1 MHPVLDHPPHS
12 AHAPAVMART
22 VPIQPRPNATPHEL
36 RIFDLLRQRLSQD
49 WLVVHRP
56 HWLGRARP
64 DAPLDDG
71 EATFL
76 LAHPELGVLTLV
88 EVDGGLRYDPSADR
102 WQQVDASGQ
111 AAVIGDPF
119 VQAEHASR
127 TLLARLRDH
136 PAALPGAPVYG
147 HAVLLPDVLVPPRG
161 LAPHAPADIA
171 LGLEQIA
178 RLPEHIEKLAK
189 RWQKLHPAVG
199 NAASRWWWRALEDLF
214 LMPREA
220 RVLLRHRIAAE
231 QAQLVQLSPQQ
242 VAVLDMLGRKRFQ
255 AIYGPAG
262 TGKTILAMHKARQ
275 LAHQGQRVLLTCYN
289 KALGHYLRASLADEP
304 NVTAIHFHELCYEV
318 AGIDP
323 ARKQAPEESKARSQW
338 FDVDLAQ
345 AVLTAVQREGPR
357 FDALV
362 VDEAQDF
369 LPLWWEA
376 LRALLVDPARAIR
389 YVFFDDA
396 QQLRPDAAPVE
407 GAEEALVLNTNWRNT
422 QAIHTH
428 LTQIEPRLAQA
439 RCVAPSGAPVEIET
453 LRPHAKN
460 GLRRV
465 LQRICGDGGVKPE
478 DVVILTGRSTK
489 NSHVFNGAADL
500 APIRLTDRQEPGCVR
515 VSSINAFKGMEA
527 PVVILTELDHLAPVN
542 ARQLHYIGASRAVHH
557 LVVLDDAVVPPAAE
571 GTST

>member
-1 MHPVLDHPPHS
+1 
-12 AHAPAVMART
+12 MART
-22 VPIQPRPNATPHEL
+22 IPINPRPTSSSQEL
-36 RIFDLLRQRLSQD
+36 RIFDVLRQKLSQD

-76 LAHPELGVLTLV
+76 VAHPDWGVFALV

-102 WQQVDASGQ
+102 WQQVDSAGQ
-111 AAVIGDPF
+111 VTVIPDPF
-119 VQAEHASR
+119 RQAEDAAR
-127 TLLARLRDH
+127 TLVARLRDH
-136 PAALPGAPVYG
+136 PAALPGAPAHG

-161 LAPHAPADIA
+161 LASHAPADIA

-178 RLPEHIEKLAK
+178 KLPENMEKLAK
-189 RWQKLHPAVG
+189 RWQRIHPAQG
-199 NAASRWWWRALEDLF
+199 NASSRWWWRALEDLF

-231 QAQLVQLSPQQ
+231 QAQLIQLSPQQ
-242 VAVLDMLGRKRFQ
+242 LTVLDYLNRKRFQ

-262 TGKTILAMHKARQ
+262 TGKTILAMHKAR
-275 LAHQGQRVLLTCYN
+275 LLGAQGQRVLLTCFN
-289 KALGHYLRASLADEP
+289 KALGHYLRESLADQP
-304 NVTAIHFHELCYEV
+304 NVTAVHFHELCYEI

-323 ARKQAPEESKARSQW
+323 SRHLPAKELDHW

-345 AVLTAVQREGPR
+345 AVLQAAARDGPR
-357 FDALV
+357 FDALI

-369 LPLWWEA
+369 LPLWWQA
-376 LRALLVDPARAIR
+376 LNSLLVDPNRAIR
-389 YVFFDDA
+389 YLFFDDA

-407 GAEEALVLNTNWRNT
+407 GADEALVLSTNWRNT
-422 QAIHTH
+422 QAIHAH
-428 LTQIEPRLAQA
+428 LVGVEPRLAQA
-439 RCVAPSGAPVEIET
+439 RCVAPAGVPVEFEP

-478 DVVILTGRSTK
+478 DVVILTGRSPK
-489 NSHVFNGAADL
+489 NSHVWNGAADL
-500 APIRLTDRQEPGCVR
+500 APIRLTDRAEPGCVR
-515 VSSINAFKGMEA
+515 VVGVNAFKGMEA
-527 PVVILTELDHLAPVN
+527 PVVILTELNHLAPQK
-542 ARQLHYIGASRAVHH
+542 ARQMHYIGASRAVHH
-557 LVVLDDAVVPPAAE
+557 LVVLEDAVVAPVAAE
-571 GTST
+571 VPA